1 MFQVSKFALYPTL
14 KQCDEAV
21 EALLKKYPVLRK
33 TSKEMWKNWLRY
45 KFQNRRRWRFKE
57 ETEVPNSVKSKRR
70 GEWIQVMTPRKK
82 MYVVVPNLPGTPQSF
97 KLDFSCYYTN
107 IRISRP
113 HMNANNL
120 TYKINIKNL
129 VTRKICIIM
138 AYCFRRK
145 AVGYLLNLKCY
156 LLHKLLWRKSSIKFL
171 LLDEKFVECFFSAFQ
186 DWLFCSAR
194 YHNSI

>member
-1 MFQVSKFALYPTL
+1 M
-14 KQCDEAV
+14 
-21 EALLKKYPVLRK
+21 
-33 TSKEMWKNWLRY
+33 
-45 KFQNRRRWRFKE
+45 RRWRLSWRNTPFWEKQVRKCGKIGFDTNFKIEEDEDSKNKRKYLIEWRAKE
-57 ETEVPNSVKSKRR
+57 EESEGKEGSP
-70 GEWIQVMTPRKK
+70 WIQVMTPRKK

-113 HMNANNL
+113 HMNANNI